1 VPPSAIATVHRHLT
15 DGGWAL
21 LPLRVIVGFG
31 FAAHGYAKLVRG
43 PEAFAAVV
51 AAMGMPAPTMVAWAT
66 LLIELMGGVALMAGA
81 AVVPTVVPLCAI
93 MVTAMIRVHLPYG
106 FSSIK
111 LKALSASGAEFGPP
125 GYELNLVYI
134 AALITLALAG
144 SSALSVDRLLERRKR
159 GSPRDGHRSADSA
172 AHSR

>member
-1 VPPSAIATVHRHLT
+1 MPPTVIETIHRHLT
-15 DGGWAL
+15 DRGWAL
-21 LPLRVIVGFG
+21 LPLRVMVGFG

-51 AAMGMPAPTMVAWAT
+51 AAMGMPAPTTVAWAT
-66 LLIELMGGVALMAGA
+66 LLIELIGGVALIAGA

-93 MVTAMIRVHLPYG
+93 MVTAMIGVHLPYG

-134 AALITLALAG
+134 AALVTLALAG
-144 SSALSVDRLLERRKR
+144 SSALSIDRLLERRKR
-159 GSPRDGHRSADSA
+159 RLSSHFGDVRNAQVTRP
-172 AHSR
+172 

>member
-1 VPPSAIATVHRHLT
+1 
-15 DGGWAL
+15 
-21 LPLRVIVGFG
+21 
-31 FAAHGYAKLVRG
+31 
-43 PEAFAAVV
+43 
-51 AAMGMPAPTMVAWAT
+51 
-66 LLIELMGGVALMAGA
+66 
-81 AVVPTVVPLCAI
+81 